1 MSLFRSHEETERIAA
16 AEAAYGAAVADLRT
30 SPANVV
36 ALPAK
41 LDELRAAG
49 YRAALPTKEAERI
62 RRSIVSEAIDAA
74 LADDRLTA
82 DEEQA
87 LLAALAKLGVTDD
100 NAEAQVPG
108 IRDRLVVARVN
119 DGRMPAVDAPS
130 LLTRPGETVHLETNA
145 ELLKSVAVH
154 EFRAGSQGFSFRIMK
169 GVTYRVGATRGH
181 MVTVGSELQ
190 TIDAGL
196 LSVTSRRVVYA
207 GGRKTLEFRYDRLV
221 GLELYEDGIRLAV
234 TNRQDPSLF
243 RLQHVHAVAAV
254 ITAASQAT

>member
-1 MSLFRSHEETERIAA
+1 MSLFRSHEEKERIAA

-100 NAEAQVPG
+100 NAE
-108 IRDRLVVARVN
+108 
-119 DGRMPAVDAPS
+119 
-130 LLTRPGETVHLETNA
+130 
-145 ELLKSVAVH
+145 LLKSVAVH

-190 TIDAGL
+190 TID
-196 LSVTSRRVVYA
+196 
-207 GGRKTLEFRYDRLV
+207 
-221 GLELYEDGIRLAV
+221 
-234 TNRQDPSLF
+234 
-243 RLQHVHAVAAV
+243 
-254 ITAASQAT
+254 